1 LSFPFVTRRQGS
13 VIAFVL
19 AAILVVVCLVA
30 MGHFAASGQSDVE
43 TPELLTTTVWKGPYD
58 FAVVTRGTVESGTN
72 VELHC
77 DVRSR
82 SGGTAILDVVPE
94 GTFVHEGETVVELDT
109 SNLLVE
115 EEQQKILIS
124 TRQSLVAEAE
134 NALKAAEIAR
144 TEYLE
149 GTFVTLEKQ
158 LLSEL
163 YLAERAKATADAA
176 LESSKVLYVKA
187 IATAKQV
194 EAAHATVDDAANKL
208 QSTHSNLSTLRN
220 LTRQKELTLFEAA
233 IASAEANLK
242 SQQRNLQLEE
252 QRLKNIQKNI
262 AHCTIKATAAGEV
275 VYANE
280 PEFLR
285 SSTYAPFVV
294 MPGATVRER
303 QLIARLPN
311 ADDMQVRATINEA
324 RVTLIRPGMPVSIR
338 LDALDD
344 ELLEGEVTK
353 VNQFLEPGP
362 SWAGNKYATT
372 IKIKNPPHDLRVGM
386 NAEAWIHVEQMSDA
400 LQVPV
405 QALAESQGHY
415 YSLVRNG
422 DDFETREIEI
432 GSTNDQVATIDR
444 GLAEGDEVVINPRSA
459 GGLLKLPELADSEIA
474 AVGD

>member
-1 LSFPFVTRRQGS
+1 
-13 VIAFVL
+13 VL
-19 AAILVVVCLVA
+19 AAILVVVGLVA
-30 MGHFAASGQSDVE
+30 SGHFAASSQGDVE

-58 FAVVTRGTVESGTN
+58 FAVVTRGTIESASN
-72 VELHC
+72 VELRS

-94 GTFVHEGETVVELDT
+94 GTVVQEGDVVVELDT
-109 SNLLVE
+109 SNLLLE
-115 EEQQKILIS
+115 EEQQKILVS
-124 TRQSLVAEAE
+124 ARQSLVAEAE

-144 TEYLE
+144 TEYSE
-149 GTFVTLEKQ
+149 GVFVAAEKQ

-163 YLAERAKATADAA
+163 YLAERAKAAAETA
-176 LESSKVLYVKA
+176 LESSKVLYEKTIV
-187 IATAKQV
+187 TAKQV
-194 EAAHATVDDAANKL
+194 EAAHAALDDATNKL
-208 QSTHSNLSTLRN
+208 QSVQSNLSTLRN
-220 LTRQKELTLFEAA
+220 LTRQKELTLLEAA

-242 SQQRNLQLEE
+242 SQQRNLQLEQ
-252 QRLKNIQKNI
+252 QRLKNIQKHI
-262 AHCTIKATAAGEV
+262 ANCTIRASASGEV

-280 PEFLR
+280 PDFFR

-294 MPGATVRER
+294 MPGALVRER
-303 QLIARLPN
+303 QVIIWLPN

-386 NAEAWIHVEQMSDA
+386 NAEAWIHVEQMPDA

-415 YSLVRNG
+415 YSLVKNG

-459 GGLLKLPELADSEIA
+459 GGLLKLPELADSEIT